1 MGTVTRRGFV
11 AGSAA
16 IGLGAVAGV
25 GGAATAADAA
35 TGFGPVTIRPSDPRY
50 ASLTGGY
57 NYRFLGS
64 PDYYRLAGSAT
75 QIEQAVGEALRAGRR
90 LAVRSGGHCLEGF
103 VNNPGVD
110 AVIDLAEYNGVYFDA
125 TRNAFAVEA
134 GATLGQV
141 YDTLYRGWGVTVPGG
156 VCPQVGAGG
165 HISGGGYGALSRLF
179 GLVVD
184 HLAAVE
190 VVVVGSDGTPRTVLA
205 TSDPADPRHELW
217 WAHTGGGGG
226 NFGVVTRYWLRS
238 PGASGTDPAA
248 LLPKPPATILFSQLS
263 WPWSALTETSFTR
276 LVGNFNRW
284 HEANSAPGSP
294 YASLFATLWL
304 NHVKTGNPALTV
316 QLDGTRSDA
325 QRLLAD
331 FVAAITDGVGVTPV
345 STTGAL
351 PWLLAKNRLGF
362 ADFGA
367 GVGKRVKNK
376 SSYLRRGFDTGQLA
390 AIHSNLTRTDYAG
403 TSASILLASYGGAI
417 NAVAPTATAIPQ
429 RDSIIKAQYSVSWS
443 DPAEDSVHIG
453 WVRELYED
461 LFAATGGAPVS
472 GDVSDGAYIN
482 YPDVDLADPDRNT
495 SGVPWYTLYYKD
507 NYARLQAVKRTWDP
521 LDVFNH
527 DLSVRPS

>member
-1 MGTVTRRGFV
+1 MGTVTRRDFV
-11 AGSAA
+11 AGTTA
-16 IGLGAVAGV
+16 IGVAAFA
-25 GGAATAADAA
+25 GGGPASATGPSN
-35 TGFGPVTIRPSDPRY
+35 GFGPVTVRPADPRY

-64 PDYYRLAGSAT
+64 PDYYRLAGTAG
-75 QIEQAVGEALRAGRR
+75 QVEQAVAEGLRASKHI
-90 LAVRSGGHCLEGF
+90 AARSGGHCLEAF
-103 VNNPGVD
+103 VNNPAID
-110 AVIDLAEYNGVYFDA
+110 LVIDLAEFDGVYFDA
-125 TRNAFAVEA
+125 SRNAFAVEA

-141 YDTLYRGWGVTVPGG
+141 YDTLFRGWGVTVPGG

-165 HISGGGYGALSRLF
+165 HFSGGGYGALSRAF

-190 VVVVGSDGTPRTVLA
+190 VVVVGSDGTPRTVVA
-205 TSDPADPRHELW
+205 TSDPADPRHDLW

-248 LLPKPPATILFSQLS
+248 LLPKPPAAILFSQLS
-263 WPWSALTETSFTR
+263 WPWSALNETSYTR
-276 LVGNFNRW
+276 LIGNFTGW
-284 HEANSAPGSP
+284 HEQNSAPGSP

-304 NHVKTGNPALTV
+304 NHVKTGNPAVTV

-325 QRLLAD
+325 QAQLD
-331 FVAAITDGVGVTPV
+331 SFTAAINDGVGVAPAV
-345 STTGAL
+345 ATGSL

-376 SSYLRRGFDTGQLA
+376 SSYLRKSYTATQLS
-390 AIHSNLTRTDYAG
+390 AIYHHLTDTDYTG

-417 NAVAPTATAIPQ
+417 NAVAPSATAIPQ
-429 RDSIIKAQYSVSWS
+429 RDSVIKAQYSVSWN

-453 WVRELYED
+453 WVRGLYED

-482 YPDVDLADPDRNT
+482 YPDIDLADPARNT
-495 SGVPWYTLYYKD
+495 SGVPWHTLYYKD
-507 NYARLQAVKRTWDP
+507 NYPRLQAVKRAWDP